1 MKTQLRLFVK
11 RISNIMKVLVY
22 ANVFIAIAAVSSYYL
37 FSQLQQQISHI
48 NQLCVVFLG
57 TFLSYNL
64 CIFTL
69 HPRSKSPKFRFLW
82 QYQVPLKVVWW
93 LAAVFLLYFLSQ
105 LPTSELLY
113 LLHLSAIA
121 FFYSIPLP
129 QKALRNI
136 PYLKIFLVAYV
147 WASVTVF
154 FPSLQ
159 FSTSSWV
166 LFCGQFLF
174 VTAIT
179 LPFDLRDI
187 HTDHA
192 QGLRTIAQGIG
203 TRPTIYIALAC
214 LLGATLCFGYLGSW
228 AVALHNLWAMCVVL
242 RAKPQRHELYFTGL
256 IDSLLISQS
265 IIGVLALD
273 EQATFG

>member
-1 MKTQLRLFVK
+1 MKTLFRLFVK
-11 RISNIMKVLVY
+11 KTSKIIKGLIY
-22 ANVFIAIAAVSSYYL
+22 ANVFIAIAAVASYCL
-37 FSQLQQQISHI
+37 FSQLQQQVIAI
-48 NQLCVVFLG
+48 QQLLIIFLG

-69 HPRSKSPKFRFLW
+69 QPHSKSPKFQFLW
-82 QYQVPLKVVWW
+82 HYQLPIKIIWG
-93 LAAVFLLYFLSQ
+93 LSAIILCYYLTQ
-105 LPTSELLY
+105 LPTYQLLY
-113 LLHLSAIA
+113 LLHLSGIA
-121 FFYSIPLP
+121 FFYTIPLH

-136 PYLKIFLVAYV
+136 PYIKVFLVAYV

-159 FSTSSWV
+159 FSTNGWV

-187 HTDHA
+187 HADQA
-192 QGLRTIAQGIG
+192 QGLRTITQCIG
-203 TRPTIYIALAC
+203 TRPTIYMALAC
-214 LLGATLCFGYLGSW
+214 LLGATLCFGYLGYW
-228 AVALHNLWAMCVVL
+228 AVALHNLWAMSVIAG
-242 RAKPQRHELYFTGL
+242 AKAQRHELYFTGL

-265 IIGVLALD
+265 IIGVFALD
-273 EQATFG
+273 LQATFW

>member
-1 MKTQLRLFVK
+1 MKTLFRLFVK
-11 RISNIMKVLVY
+11 RMSNIMKGLVY
-22 ANVFIAIAAVSSYYL
+22 ANVFITIAAVASYCL
-37 FSQLQQQISHI
+37 FSQLQQRIS
-48 NQLCVVFLG
+48 NTNELCVVFLG

-69 HPRSKSPKFRFLW
+69 QPDSKSPKFQFLW
-82 QYQVPLKVVWW
+82 HYQLPLKVIWW
-93 LAAVFLLYFLSQ
+93 FAAIILVYFLNQ
-105 LPTSELLY
+105 LPTYQLLY
-113 LLHLSAIA
+113 LLHLSGIA
-121 FFYSIPLP
+121 FFYTIPLH

-159 FSTSSWV
+159 FSINNWI
-166 LFCGQFLF
+166 LFFGQFLF

-187 HTDHA
+187 HTDQA

-203 TRPTIYIALAC
+203 TRPTIYMALAC
-214 LLGATLCFGYLGSW
+214 LLGATICFGYLGYW
-228 AVALHNLWAMCVVL
+228 VVALHNFWAMCVVL
-242 RAKPQRHELYFTGL
+242 GAKPQRHELYFTGL

-265 IIGVLALD
+265 IVGLLAVEL
-273 EQATFG
+273 